1 MAQENILKKEFKKSD
16 VQRVRN
22 LVNKDYTSKTKLQT
36 GYQKKQERYKEGDVW
51 EESGKTWTIKNG
63 LKQNITKLDSAKKA
77 LRTPLA
83 CPKCSG
89 SLKHHLSKKM
99 FKIHGVCFDCVVEME
114 ANLRKAGL
122 FEQYQKRIM
131 QGNMRAFAKDIEQ
144 WAIDFVNVKDTFIT
158 EAGDVEEWKGDSS
171 NSDKRLLDNVKEYLT
186 HLNTHLD

>member
-83 CPKCSG
+83 CPKCGG

-158 EAGDVEEWKGDSS
+158 EAGDIEEWKGDSS